1 VDNRRAVILAIVAGV
16 AVIAIAWHA
25 TCESCQ
31 AGLRAQL
38 RLAADIPPAPWNE
51 PAVITGIC
59 PQKHRPHVFTGMH
72 TGRHRMYHHPPACS
86 PNMAQTMSEAWRFV
100 PPAEGD
106 L

>member
-1 VDNRRAVILAIVAGV
+1 MDNRKAVILAAVAGL
-16 AVIAIAWHA
+16 AVIVIAWHA

-38 RLAADIPPAPWNE
+38 KVAADIPPAPWNA
-51 PAVITGIC
+51 PQVVTGIC
-59 PQKHRPHVFTGMH
+59 PEKHRPHTFAGMH
-72 TGRHRMYHHPPACS
+72 TGPHRMYHHPAACS
-86 PNMAQTMSEAWRFV
+86 PNMDEAMSAAWRFI